1 MAPNDFLRNRFLGY
15 NLLQEEEEEE
25 EEPFTEQ

>member
-25 EEPFTEQ
+25 E

>member
-25 EEPFTEQ
+25 EPFTEQ